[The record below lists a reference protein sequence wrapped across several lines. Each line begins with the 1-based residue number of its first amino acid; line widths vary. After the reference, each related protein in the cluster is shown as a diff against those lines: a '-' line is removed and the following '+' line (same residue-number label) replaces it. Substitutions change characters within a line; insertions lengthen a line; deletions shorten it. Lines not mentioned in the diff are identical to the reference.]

1 MCEPVTRVLR
11 EIIIYKCNKDKI
23 LQTELFAKGQFI
35 DPLYELH
42 VRGNAAN
49 LGDRTRSFTISIPRI
64 DTSFCFV
71 LQIGNIPMMCKGSIF
86 LNANL
91 HD

>member
-35 DPLYELH
+35 DPLYELYA
-42 VRGNAAN
+42 VGMPP
-49 LGDRTRSFTISIPRI
+49 IW
-64 DTSFCFV
+64 
-71 LQIGNIPMMCKGSIF
+71 GSEQ
-86 LNANL
+86 
-91 HD
+91 

>member
-49 LGDRTRSFTISIPRI
+49 LGDRTIRFFLHENRSQFPEEKIS
-64 DTSFCFV
+64 FV
-71 LQIGNIPMMCKGSIF
+71 LSTRLAAFP
-86 LNANL
+86 
-91 HD
+91 